1 MEQKGTDLVCKFQH
15 QQRADIDAAI
25 SECIDANVMRAFLM
39 KNRDEVIELML
50 DEWNYDMALK
60 IAADE
65 AREEMLCRLV
75 CDGYLAI
82 ERAAQFVGVAQ
93 AEFTD
98 WLSQYKSEQYRT
110 EIFQSRKRSTR
121 AIEKLLQR

>member
-1 MEQKGTDLVCKFQH
+1 MEQKGTDLVCKFQY

-25 SECIDANVMRAFLM
+25 SECIDANVMSAFLM

-60 IAADE
+60 ITADE
-65 AREEMLCRLV
+65 ACEEMLCRLV
-75 CDGYLAI
+75 RDGYLAV
-82 ERAAQFVGVAQ
+82 ERAAQFVGVTQ

-110 EIFQSRKRSTR
+110 EISQSRKRSTP
-121 AIEKLLQR
+121 

>member
-1 MEQKGTDLVCKFQH
+1 
-15 QQRADIDAAI
+15 
-25 SECIDANVMRAFLM
+25 
-39 KNRDEVIELML
+39 ML

-110 EIFQSRKRSTR
+110 EISQSRKRSTR